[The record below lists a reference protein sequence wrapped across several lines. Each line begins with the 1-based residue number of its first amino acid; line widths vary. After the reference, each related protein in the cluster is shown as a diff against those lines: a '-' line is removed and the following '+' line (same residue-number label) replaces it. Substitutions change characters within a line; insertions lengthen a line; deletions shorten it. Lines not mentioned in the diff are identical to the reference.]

1 MEFMCAENKTSDSEL
16 SFDEIHELDD
26 IDSEIDHLKEIEEI
40 RCYWCNKSQSNS
52 EPFIE
57 EEIIRKN
64 QEIPSKFTVC
74 SKNHDKKVKRFYTY
88 IDNWYF
94 LYVIFTFVIPLVL
107 IVLAVVFTSMIF
119 AFPIFSS
126 LGISLL
132 FIPLIGDKMITRL
145 GLKNTIILGRL
156 LGVML
161 ILIGVILI
169 LTAGLRI
176 FEGLFT

>member
-1 MEFMCAENKTSDSEL
+1 MEFMCAENKASNSEL
-16 SFDEIHELDD
+16 SINEINELED

-40 RCYWCNKSQSNS
+40 RCYWCNKSQLNS
-52 EPFIE
+52 EPFFE
-57 EEIIRKN
+57 EEIFRKK
-64 QEIPSKFTVC
+64 QETPARFIIC
-74 SKNHDKKVKRFYTY
+74 SKNHEQKVRRFYTY

-94 LYVIFTFVIPLVL
+94 LYVIFTFIVPLIL
-107 IVLAVVFTSMIF
+107 IILAVVFYSMIY

-132 FIPLIGDKMITRL
+132 LVPLIGDKTITRL
-145 GLKNTIILGRL
+145 GLKNAIILGRI

-161 ILIGVILI
+161 VLIGIILI

-176 FEGLFT
+176 FEGLFV